1 MGHLTE
7 KESVKSEGNNMKFY
21 LSSFKIGN
29 EERKL
34 IELTENGDKKVAYI
48 NNALDF
54 ATDLERK
61 NKSDA
66 ADVGDIQSL
75 GLTVDI
81 LDLKKYFHNQEG
93 LKEKLEQC
101 DVIWVRGGNTFVLA
115 QAMRLSGF
123 DQIIKKYYKE
133 KRDILYGGY
142 SAGAC
147 ILGPTLKGIHLVDEP
162 EQKPYGDEH
171 QTIWEGLGILDY
183 VIAPHYKSDHKE
195 SNDMNQAIEYMIEN
209 KILFKALRD
218 GEVIIIE

>member
-1 MGHLTE
+1 
-7 KESVKSEGNNMKFY
+7 MKFY

-34 IELTENGDKKVAYI
+34 MEIARNGNKKAAYI

-66 ADVGDIQSL
+66 MDVSDLQRIGF
-75 GLTVDI
+75 TVDI
-81 LDLKKYFHNQEG
+81 LDLKKYFHDSEG
-93 LKEKLEQC
+93 LEKKLHQY

-123 DQIIKKYYKE
+123 DEIVKKYYRDK
-133 KRDILYGGY
+133 KDILYGGY
-142 SAGAC
+142 SAGVC
-147 ILGPTLKGIHLVDEP
+147 ILGPTLKGIHLADDP
-162 EQKPYGDEH
+162 NQKPYGEEH
-171 QTIWEGLGILDY
+171 QTIWQGLHILEY
-183 VIAPHYKSDHKE
+183 AIAPHYKSDHQE
-195 SNDMNQAIEYMIEN
+195 SEDIDRSIEYMIEN
-209 KILFKALRD
+209 KIPFKALKD